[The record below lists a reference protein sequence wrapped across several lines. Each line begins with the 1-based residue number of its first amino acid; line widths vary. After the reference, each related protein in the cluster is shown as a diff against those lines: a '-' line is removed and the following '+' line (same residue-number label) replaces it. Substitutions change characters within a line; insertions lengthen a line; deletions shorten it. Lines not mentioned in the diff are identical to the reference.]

1 MKNYT
6 IKIVIIEYK
15 WKIFEYVK
23 KNYNTIE
30 KDQMLQRLICHIIHV
45 HILTISCINA
55 EIVFNS
61 LFFLSSLI
69 VFESCVVYNPRK
81 ESFECL

>member
-23 KNYNTIE
+23 KNYTFTIE
-30 KDQMLQRLICHIIHV
+30 KDQMLQCLICHIIHV
-45 HILTISCINA
+45 HILTISCINMSA

-69 VFESCVVYNPRK
+69 VFESCVV
-81 ESFECL
+81 